1 MVTNKGHTAGYFT
14 TIDEV
19 ARAQVPYF
27 LTREDITAFVA
38 PPHKPQNKHHTYKPS
53 TGNYDRSIVKGG
65 TGARD
70 LIN

>member
-27 LTREDITAFVA
+27 LTREDITAYVA
-38 PPHKPQNKHHTYKPS
+38 PSSAAERPPVAAAHKA
-53 TGNYDRSIVKGG
+53 TGNYDKSTIRGG
-65 TGARD
+65 TGTKK
-70 LIN
+70 